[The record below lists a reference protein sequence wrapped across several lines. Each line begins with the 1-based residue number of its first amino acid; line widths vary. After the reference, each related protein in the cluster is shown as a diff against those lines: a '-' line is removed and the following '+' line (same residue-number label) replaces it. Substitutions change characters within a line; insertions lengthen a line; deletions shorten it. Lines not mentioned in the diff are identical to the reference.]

1 METGELITKKHKEFF
16 CKNDDDGTV
25 ETGALCSRDCCLR
38 GGGGEELWPPPPPPP
53 PRNCGSLEGMFAYT
67 NREGDWSGLNPLQV
81 KND

>member
-38 GGGGEELWPPPPPPP
+38 GGGGEEMWLP
-53 PRNCGSLEGMFAYT
+53 
-67 NREGDWSGLNPLQV
+67 
-81 KND
+81 